1 MVATQ
6 DNAYKALFSHPALMR
21 DLLCHFVR
29 EAWVDSID
37 FESFEKVGSN
47 LVGSDLRN
55 RDSDL
60 IWRFRLSGQWL
71 YVYLLLEFQ
80 SRDDYWMAQR
90 IAVYRHLLYEDL
102 RRNGA
107 VKARGLLPRV
117 CPIVLYTGRP
127 SWRAKRDIAELLTPA
142 PPGMTA
148 HGPTGNYLLIAL
160 VPLARAARRA
170 GAIAPDNLAAVVAGI
185 EAATGPQEIQ
195 RLAEILTRL
204 LPGPRFETLGQ
215 VFTSWINLI
224 VANRG
229 GMGENFIPFKDLSEV
244 AGMGNVAETWAHRW
258 ARKGIRK
265 GHREGLREGRVELL
279 ERQLVH
285 RYRDPLPDWA
295 RQRLRAADAAQLDA
309 WAEAIFDA
317 PTLEALLERE

>member
-1 MVATQ
+1 MAATQ
-6 DNAYKALFSHPALMR
+6 DNAYKALFSHPELMR
-21 DLLCHFVR
+21 DLLRHFVH
-29 EAWVDSID
+29 EAWVDTID
-37 FESFEKVGSN
+37 FDSFEKVGSN
-47 LVGSDLRN
+47 LVSSELRN

-90 IAVYRHLLYEDL
+90 VAVYRHLLYEDL

-117 CPIVLYTGRP
+117 CPVVLYTGRGR
-127 SWRAKRDIAELLTPA
+127 WRASRDMADLLAPA
-142 PPGMTA
+142 PPG
-148 HGPTGNYLLIAL
+148 LS
-160 VPLARAARRA
+160 
-170 GAIAPDNLAAVVAGI
+170 
-185 EAATGPQEIQ
+185 
-195 RLAEILTRL
+195 
-204 LPGPRFETLGQ
+204 TLGQ

-258 ARKGIRK
+258 ERKGVRK
-265 GHREGLREGRVELL
+265 GRVELL

-285 RYRDPLPDWA
+285 RYRGPLPDWA
-295 RQRLRAADAAQLDA
+295 RRRLRTANVAQLDA
-309 WAEAIFDA
+309 WAEAIFEA
-317 PTLEALLERE
+317 PTLEALLGGE